1 MDYKKLL
8 GVFFVAFSIAC
19 SSCGPADLNT
29 KGTDGDSSIEDPY
42 SFATWETCSQNVG
55 DHPCNF
61 TLEDQNGNGVSL
73 YDFYG
78 STIVLDLSAAWC
90 GPCNAAAMEV
100 QSVADRFP
108 DEDFA
113 YITVLI
119 ENREAQD
126 PTEQDCAGWADT
138 YGISEPVLQGDR
150 SLIDSTAQAG
160 WPLSSWPTFF
170 FITEDMK
177 IHTSLRG
184 FSSQYIDVL
193 IEETM
198 NN

>member
-1 MDYKKLL
+1 MNYKKLL
-8 GVFFVAFSIAC
+8 GALLLSMSIAC
-19 SSCGPADLNT
+19 SSCGPADLDV
-29 KGTDGDSSIEDPY
+29 DGLSEDSRSEDPY
-42 SFATWETCSQNVG
+42 PFATWETCSQNVG

-61 TLEDQNGNGVSL
+61 TLEDQNGNSVSL

-100 QSVADRFP
+100 QSVADGFP

-119 ENREAQD
+119 ENREAQV
-126 PTEQDCAGWADT
+126 PTEQDCSAWSDT

-150 SLIDSTAQAG
+150 TFLDPTAEFG

-177 IHTSLRG
+177 VHTSLRG
-184 FSSQYIDVL
+184 FSSQYIDAL

-198 NN
+198 ND